1 MREGGVIV
9 VPMLQSDGTI
19 KSRPVVILR
28 EMPPFGDLLVCGV
41 STQLHQFAPDFDE
54 LIMRSDSDFATS
66 GLMAESVIRLGF
78 LGVKSQK
85 VIPGSIGVISPA
97 RHKRLL
103 KKLSGYLIRNL
114 K

>member
-1 MREGGVIV
+1 MKEGDVIV
-9 VPMLQSDGTI
+9 APMLQADGTI

-28 EMPPFGDLLVCGV
+28 EMPPFGDLLVCGI
-41 STQLHQFAPDFDE
+41 STQLRQYTPGFDE
-54 LIMRSDSDFATS
+54 LMVRGDSDFATS

-85 VIPGSIGVISPA
+85 VSPGSIGAISPA
-97 RHKRLL
+97 RHQRLL
-103 KKLSGYLIRNL
+103 QKLSAYLISNW

>member
-1 MREGGVIV
+1 LKEGDVIV
-9 VPMLQSDGTI
+9 APMLQADGTI

-41 STQLHQFAPDFDE
+41 STQLRQFTPGFDE
-54 LIMRSDSDFATS
+54 LMVRSDSDFAAS

-78 LGVKSQK
+78 LGVKSKK
-85 VIPGSIGVISPA
+85 VSPGSIGAISPA
-97 RHKRLL
+97 RHQRLL
-103 KKLSGYLIRNL
+103 QKLSAYLIRDP

>member
-1 MREGGVIV
+1 MKDGDVIV
-9 VPMLQSDGTI
+9 APMLQSNGTI
-19 KSRPVVILR
+19 KSRPLVILR

-41 STQLHQFAPDFDE
+41 STQLRQFTPNFDE
-54 LIMRSDSDFATS
+54 LVLRSDPDFATS

-85 VIPGSIGVISPA
+85 VSPGSIGAISPA
-97 RHKRLL
+97 RHRRLL
-103 KKLSGYLIRNL
+103 QRLSAYLISQL

>member
-1 MREGGVIV
+1 
-9 VPMLQSDGTI
+9 MLQADGTI

-41 STQLHQFAPDFDE
+41 STQLRQFTPGFDG
-54 LIMRSDSDFATS
+54 LIVRGDSDFAAS

-78 LGVKSQK
+78 LGVKSK
-85 VIPGSIGVISPA
+85 TVSPGNIGAISPA
-97 RHKRLL
+97 RHQRLL
-103 KKLSGYLIRNL
+103 QKLSAYLIRNP